1 MLDSEGGLVRS
12 GHPGSLQGEPWV
24 GGGKGRGREAGSVH
38 STEVRHPVLFVSI
51 K

>member
-24 GGGKGRGREAGSVH
+24 GGGGIGGGAERQ
-38 STEVRHPVLFVSI
+38 VLCIALRSDILFSL
-51 K
+51 